1 MELKFFADH
10 CVPYSVIR
18 SLHDAGYEVLILK
31 EYIPPDSP
39 DSVVISK
46 AQELDTILI
55 SLNGD
60 FADIVSYPPAEYKG
74 IISIQVRNHP
84 EVIPQIISRCLD
96 FFASHSEAQFYIG
109 KLILIEAHRIR
120 IRS

>member
-1 MELKFFADH
+1 MELTFFADH
-10 CVPYSVIR
+10 CVPYSIIR
-18 SLHDAGYEVLILK
+18 SLRDAGYEVLILK
-31 EYIPPDSP
+31 EYIPPDSS

-46 AQELDTILI
+46 SQELNTILI

-60 FADIVSYPPAEYKG
+60 FADIVSYPPAEYNG

-96 FFASHSEAQFYIG
+96 FFASHSEPQFYIG